1 MESLETTADYEFA
14 LDKEGVRVINFD
26 ESTEKKEGWCL
37 SYQLA
42 LNHWPTVKSYM
53 MHTCPVAEIF
63 FKDVLNVF
71 WDYGLQTQL
80 LSFKWKNRMIIKQNI
95 NDYSKMK

>member
-26 ESTEKKEGWCL
+26 ESTEKKQGWSL

-42 LNHWPTVKSYM
+42 SNHWLAVKSDL
-53 MHTCPVAEIF
+53 MHLCFVAENF

-71 WDYGLQTQL
+71 WDYGLQTLL
-80 LSFKWKNRMIIKQNI
+80 LSFKWKNRMIVKQNI
-95 NDYSKMK
+95 DDYSKIK